1 MKNLLITATA
11 ILAATFFVVAQKGS
25 SDIAK
30 FRAEITENKYAAKK
44 ELGSYKYD
52 GAKVTYFNYKKYDQ
66 VKEVEV
72 YLFNNTNYK
81 LSFNGNSIPGNC
93 KVEIYNKSKIEED
106 RVVLAEISD
115 LSGKEVQL
123 NSDEMNKT
131 YKSKFP
137 SAARLKRVYVNYII
151 PSSKGDKKTSDDRG
165 AAILVLGYK

>member
-1 MKNLLITATA
+1 MKNLFITAIA
-11 ILAATFFVVAQKGS
+11 IVSATLFVVAQS

-30 FRAEITENKYAAKK
+30 FRAEISDNKDAAKK

-81 LSFNGNSIPGNC
+81 LSFNGNSIPGDA
-93 KVEIYNKSKIEED
+93 KVEIYNNSKIEED
-106 RVVLAEISD
+106 RVLLAEIEN

-123 NSDEMNKT
+123 NSDDLNKSF
-131 YKSKFP
+131 KKKFP
-137 SAARLKRVYVNYII
+137 NAARLKRVYVNYVI
-151 PSSKGDKKTSDDRG
+151 PSSKSDKKTSDDRG